1 MTELSD
7 ERLREA
13 LYRCTNARLRDADT
27 LHVGAGFIETLCE
40 ALRELLARRERERAE
55 AAAVEQ
61 AVAPIRARLERV
73 VAAMSRRPDDD

>member
-1 MTELSD
+1 MPELSD
-7 ERLREA
+7 ERLRELA
-13 LYRCTNARLRDADT
+13 GWIERQPSCGIIDLTNRSDIAA
-27 LHVGAGFIETLCE
+27 
-40 ALRELLARRERERAE
+40 ALRELLARREHERAE